1 MDDKTPE
8 LGSPLSQECSAQPL
22 YNWLDVTSAFIEATD
37 ELKQGELF
45 HDSSFGL
52 FEAMSAIEMM
62 DPKMDAGMVCNQKSE
77 ILNLEQ
83 GIEMGK
89 IIIKDIAL
97 PDQIAI
103 IDTTFACLVTWL
115 EGHSLAQTVFTSLYT
130 HNPDIIE
137 DRCIKAFTLAILKMV
152 DIIKDKVIR
161 ASVYEEE
168 DFQPL
173 LYGFQLA
180 PKVTELRVCGMLK
193 EVEEEYNKKIKN
205 TRTRPTEKKDDV
217 KELQHEQYMAV
228 HTRIKATRMIYT
240 TLLDLNKKEVKTGLE
255 EAKKH
260 LDQSSSLLAVVKQSI
275 NLGTSNQESDLQQV
289 NADIS
294 SVMGFEPLVNQRLL
308 PPTFP
313 RYTKIVGRLE
323 AIEYL
328 MNLIERL
335 KKVCQ
340 VTNQPNFQAIMD
352 FFIDF
357 SKECPCILSRSIL
370 QLIFLPYNNK
380 RVFGVELLQ
389 DSIKEYLRTH
399 VCFPVFMVRHP
410 LYNHQQ
416 AKEHI
421 DAFLSKA
428 VRPICQLMQVH
439 GHNRARQREK
449 LAHAL
454 EELSSLQDEAEQLDR
469 ELSNMVGRSNREV
482 SCFSNWALYYTLR
495 TMIQHMQL
503 GFELELYAVHEYHY
517 IYWYLSE
524 FLYKWLESTL
534 RRLEVMLQEKESQ
547 IDQTQK
553 SRISRKKA
561 KKKKSRPIDR
571 EMVLVEA
578 FQAMT
583 CGYYKAMIGFKM
595 SRKLVQPNYDFDQEK
610 IRYEHRLSAFTI
622 IMTPP
627 PVQYE
632 HFLDMTHP
640 SKYPTAGPAYFF
652 QMAQQA
658 FQQARQRFE
667 SISNPTEEMTVLGII
682 AKTNFVVVKLL
693 ASGHMKESPN
703 PPEFDF
709 SSHPTYP
716 IIRLK

>member
-1 MDDKTPE
+1 M
-8 LGSPLSQECSAQPL
+8 LV
-22 YNWLDVTSAFIEATD
+22 WF
-37 ELKQGELF
+37 
-45 HDSSFGL
+45 
-52 FEAMSAIEMM
+52 AI
-62 DPKMDAGMVCNQKSE
+62 KNVKYQ
-77 ILNLEQ
+77 ILN
-83 GIEMGK
+83 K
-89 IIIKDIAL
+89 
-97 PDQIAI
+97 
-103 IDTTFACLVTWL
+103 VTWL

-130 HNPDIIE
+130 HNADIIE
-137 DRCIKAFTLAILKMV
+137 DRCIRAFTLAILKMV

-161 ASVYEEE
+161 AAVYEEE

-180 PKVTELRVCGMLK
+180 SNVTEMRVCGMLK
-193 EVEEEYNKKIKN
+193 EVEEEYNKKIKM
-205 TRTRPTEKKDDV
+205 TRPRPNEKKDDL
-217 KELQHEQYMAV
+217 KELQHEQYTAV
-228 HTRIKATRMIYT
+228 YTRIKATRMIYV
-240 TLLDLNKKEVKTGLE
+240 TLLDLNKKEVKAGVE

-260 LDQSSSLLAVVKQSI
+260 LDQSSSLLSTVKQSI
-275 NLGTSNQESDLQQV
+275 NLGTNQMKESDTQQS
-289 NADIS
+289 NPDIS
-294 SVMGFEPLVNQRLL
+294 TVMGFEPLVNQRLL

-328 MNLIERL
+328 IKLIERL

-340 VTNQPNFQAIMD
+340 VTNQGNFQAIMD

-370 QLIFLPYNNK
+370 QLIFLPFNNK
-380 RVFGVELLQ
+380 RVFAVELIQ
-389 DSIKEYLRTH
+389 DSIKDYLRTH
-399 VCFPVFMVRHP
+399 MCFPIFLTRHP
-410 LYNHQQ
+410 LFSNQQ

-421 DAFLSKA
+421 DAFLNRA

-454 EELSSLQDEAEQLDR
+454 EELSTLQDEAEQLDQ
-469 ELSNMVGRSNREV
+469 ELKNIGRNDRQV
-482 SCFSNWALYYTLR
+482 SGFSNWALYYTLR
-495 TMIQHMQL
+495 TMIQYMQL

-534 RRLEVMLQEKESQ
+534 RRLEVMLQEKESHT
-547 IDQTQK
+547 DQTQK
-553 SRISRKKA
+553 SRINRKKA
-561 KKKKSRPIDR
+561 KRKKSRPIDR
-571 EMVLVEA
+571 EMTLVEA

-595 SRKLVQPNYDFDQEK
+595 SRKLIQPNCDFDQER
-610 IRYEHRLSAFTI
+610 IRYEHRLSAFTV

-632 HFLDMTHP
+632 HFLEMTNP
-640 SKYPTAGPAYFF
+640 SKYHHMPTSTNFF
-652 QMAQQA
+652 QMAQQE
-658 FQQARQRFE
+658 FQMAWKRFE
-667 SISNPTEEMTVLGII
+667 SVSSPTEEMIILGKI
-682 AKTNFVVVKLL
+682 AKRNHVVVKLL
-693 ASGHMKESPN
+693 ASGKMSSN

-709 SSHPTYP
+709 SSHSTYP
-716 IIRLK
+716 IIKLK